1 MFFYVQ
7 GPNMHD
13 LMPLETVFDKRKVK
27 PVNEIDHDI
36 RISEKDDK
44 ASTARN
50 KLSLKATYA
59 YESVKEN
66 QDKTKV
72 LIASQIMIS
81 PVAELTSSTTVAVAL
96 SLFHKNRFRH
106 FPVVSSAGKVIGI
119 VSDRDIFH
127 YIAGL
132 NDDGRINNKINKMDD
147 TVNKVM
153 QFPVITASEQTDVR
167 YIARLFVERR
177 IGAMPIVKD
186 GKLSGII
193 TRSDILHAV
202 MSLYALELWI

>member
-7 GPNMHD
+7 GPNQHD
-13 LMPLETVFDKRKVK
+13 LMPLESVFAKRKVK
-27 PVNEIDHDI
+27 PVIEIDHDI
-36 RISEKDDK
+36 RVSEKYSKD
-44 ASTARN
+44 STARK
-50 KLSLKATYA
+50 KLNLKAIYN
-59 YESVKEN
+59 YEAVKEN

-72 LIASQIMIS
+72 LVASQIMIS

-106 FPVVSSAGKVIGI
+106 FPVVSSTGKVIGI
-119 VSDRDIFH
+119 LSDRDVFH

-132 NDDGRINNKINKMDD
+132 NDDSRIKNKTNKMDD
-147 TVNKVM
+147 TVNRVM

-167 YIARLFVERR
+167 YIAKLFVERR

-202 MSLYALELWI
+202 MRFYALELWI